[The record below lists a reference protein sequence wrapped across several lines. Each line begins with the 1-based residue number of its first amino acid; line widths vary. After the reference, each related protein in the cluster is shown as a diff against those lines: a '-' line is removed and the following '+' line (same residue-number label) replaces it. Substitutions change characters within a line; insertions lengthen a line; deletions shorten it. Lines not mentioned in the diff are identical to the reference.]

1 MSSDPVIAAEGVSK
15 RYRLGERESYR
26 ALRDV
31 LAGAFAAPWRH
42 RARPA
47 TSELWALDDV
57 SFTLGRGEVL
67 GLIGANGAGKSTLL
81 KVLSRITE
89 PTRGRIVLR
98 GRVGSL
104 PEVGTGFHP

>member
-1 MSSDPVIAAEGVSK
+1 MSSELAVQAQGVSK
-15 RYRLGERESYR
+15 RYQLGERESYR

-31 LAGAFAAPWRH
+31 LAGAFGAPLRRFRDSRTAAP
-42 RARPA
+42 
-47 TSELWALDDV
+47 ELWALDDV
-57 SFTLGRGEVL
+57 SFTLARGEVL

-89 PTRGRIVLR
+89 PTKGRVVLR

-104 PEVGTGFHP
+104 LEV